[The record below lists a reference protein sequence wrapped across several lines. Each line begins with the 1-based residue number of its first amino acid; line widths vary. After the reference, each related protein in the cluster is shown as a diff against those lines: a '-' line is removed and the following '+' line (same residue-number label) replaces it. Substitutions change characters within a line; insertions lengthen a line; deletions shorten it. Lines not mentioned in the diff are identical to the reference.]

1 MLWWCQDNPDSDW
14 ESFSTP
20 LIKRFKNSYGS
31 HIFKRLTAMKQEVQT
46 KMESSS
52 KEMETLT
59 VFLKERTNDPDY
71 LKCFLGIGVIQ
82 SEEAV
87 NILLTYALNILEETK
102 AGKL

>member
-52 KEMETLT
+52 KRNGDFDSVL
-59 VFLKERTNDPDY
+59 ERED
-71 LKCFLGIGVIQ
+71 KR
-82 SEEAV
+82 S
-87 NILLTYALNILEETK
+87 
-102 AGKL
+102 